1 MTAETDPKIS
11 PLAAALATHNN
22 LKKLVPVA
30 QRLADFLAAGDRYL
44 ADAQR
49 AENSEGVRADCA
61 CDAAYMF
68 ARVALRGADES
79 LEHPTETVLWA
90 AAEELGWHRDDVAP
104 AAYHLFGRYATPRAD
119 EREGERYDSLMAL
132 ATRLKE
138 AVKSE

>member
-1 MTAETDPKIS
+1 MTAELPS
-11 PLAAALATHNN
+11 VFAEALAARKE
-22 LKKLVPVA
+22 LKKLVPLA

-104 AAYHLFGRYATPRAD
+104 AVYHLFGRYAPPRAD

-132 ATRLKE
+132 AKRLKE
-138 AVKSE
+138 AIGNE